1 MGHPTSR
8 KRPTFGKDQL
18 SEKTNPLEKTK
29 KEKQKRRS
37 ALQPSGAF

>member
-1 MGHPTSR
+1 MCRTGTWG
-8 KRPTFGKDQL
+8 TQLLGKDQL